1 MNMNAQNMKNQYEF
15 IEHVLL
21 HVDFTEKQQVIDYA
35 EKLVKALDKVE
46 NVDMQHREVFENGL
60 KSLKDL
66 TPAQM
71 KDLKNVINE

>member
-66 TPAQM
+66 TLAQM

>member
-1 MNMNAQNMKNQYEF
+1 MNAQNMKNQYEF

-46 NVDMQHREVFENGL
+46 NVDIQHREVFENGL

-66 TPAQM
+66 TLAQM